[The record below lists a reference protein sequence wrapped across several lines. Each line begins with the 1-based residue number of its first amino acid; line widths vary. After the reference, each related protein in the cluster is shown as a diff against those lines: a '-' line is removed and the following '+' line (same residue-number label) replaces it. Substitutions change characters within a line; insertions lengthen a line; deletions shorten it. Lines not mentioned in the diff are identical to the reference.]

1 MPPRGEG
8 SPLVAGPAVASLRR
22 MSSHTTS
29 AFQPTRLLRS
39 IPPYVFWDLE
49 ARKQA
54 HREAGRTLLDLG
66 IGSPDQPVPAEVL
79 AHLQEAV
86 GRRELSRYPHFRG
99 HPELFG
105 AFAEYAADRFG
116 VTLDPMAEM
125 LAVAGSKE
133 GFTEVVL
140 ATCEPG
146 DVVLVPEVYYPVYV
160 RATQLAGAEPVFVP
174 FREDGSLDLDAID
187 GESLARARVLIANY
201 PCNPTTA
208 TLDLAG
214 MERLVAFAK
223 QHGLLLVSD
232 LAYAELGFDGY
243 RAPSALEVPGA
254 IDCTVEL
261 HTASKSFCMASF
273 RVGLVVGNRAV
284 LDALD
289 AYRTNT
295 GYGSASLPQIAA
307 AAAYRAHRT
316 VVPPI
321 VAEYQARR
329 DALVEALHEGGWDVT
344 APRATMYLWLPV
356 PAGFDDWQWVEHCM
370 ADHGVV
376 VTPGSAFGEG
386 GRGRFRISLVQ
397 PPERLVDAARALTR
411 AAAR

>member
-1 MPPRGEG
+1 
-8 SPLVAGPAVASLRR
+8 
-22 MSSHTTS
+22 MSSTTTR
-29 AFQPTRLLRS
+29 AFRPTRLLQS

-66 IGSPDQPVPAEVL
+66 IGSPDQPVPAVVL
-79 AHLQEAV
+79 AHLQESAV
-86 GRRELSRYPHFRG
+86 RRELSRYPHFRG
-99 HPELFG
+99 HPELFA
-105 AFAEYAADRFG
+105 AFADYAASRFG
-116 VTLDPMAEM
+116 LALDPAHEM

-133 GFTEVVL
+133 GFTEVIL
-140 ATCEPG
+140 AVCEPG

-174 FREDGSLDLDAID
+174 FLADGSLDLASVSP
-187 GESLARARVLIANY
+187 EQLARARVLIANY

-208 TLDLAG
+208 TLELAG

-232 LAYAELGFDGY
+232 LAYAELGYDGY
-243 RAPSALEVPGA
+243 RAPSALQVPGA

-273 RVGLVVGNRAV
+273 RVGLVVGNRDV
-284 LDALD
+284 LQALD

-307 AAAYRAHRT
+307 AAAFRAHAE

-321 VAEYQARR
+321 VAEYAARR
-329 DALVEALHEGGWDVT
+329 DALVSALNDGGWQVE

-356 PAGFDDWQWVEHCM
+356 PEGFDDWQWVEHCM
-370 ADHGVV
+370 ATHGVV
-376 VTPGSAFGEG
+376 VTPGSAFGAAG
-386 GRGRFRISLVQ
+386 QGRFRISLVQ
-397 PPERLVDAARALTR
+397 PPEQLVQAAEALTR
-411 AAAR
+411 AVG